1 MSCSPTSRSTP
12 TMRSPSQTTPGS
24 PPLLMTTR
32 RYRHSS
38 PLLTPRSVRGASCP
52 STVTL
57 SEAIDSELN
66 VQFDTADGTATR
78 TDNGYTS
85 VTGGILTI
93 AAGNTTGT
101 IEVNTGVD
109 SIVELDESFTLTLS
123 NIEAGGAT
131 ITFADN
137 QGTGTITN
145 DDTATLAIDDISAS
159 EATAPSPST
168 SRSPV
173 TWSRDLPLI
182 TPPQMIP
189 PARAKIITATA
200 GTLSFT
206 GTNGETQSV
215 TVNSTNDAVVEDAEF
230 FNVLLS
236 NLSLDPNYEVTIA
249 DDTGI
254 ATIADD
260 DSAVTLSIADATVS
274 EGGQLSF
281 TVTLSEAIDSE
292 LNVQFDTADGTATRT
307 DNDYTSVTGG
317 ILTIAAGNTTGT
329 IEVNTGVDSIVELD
343 ESFTLTLSNIEA
355 GGATVTFADNQ
366 GTGTITNDDTAT
378 LAIDDISASEA
389 DGTVTFQ
396 RHAHR

>member
-1 MSCSPTSRSTP
+1 M
-12 TMRSPSQTTPGS
+12 
-24 PPLLMTTR
+24 
-32 RYRHSS
+32 
-38 PLLTPRSVRGASCP
+38 
-52 STVTL
+52 
-57 SEAIDSELN
+57 
-66 VQFDTADGTATR
+66 
-78 TDNGYTS
+78 
-85 VTGGILTI
+85 
-93 AAGNTTGT
+93 
-101 IEVNTGVD
+101 NTGVD

-131 ITFADN
+131 VTFADN

-159 EATAPSPST
+159 EADGTVTFNVTLTGDVEQGFTVDYATADDSASAGQ
-168 SRSPV
+168 
-173 TWSRDLPLI
+173 DY
-182 TPPQMIP
+182 
-189 PARAKIITATA
+189 TATA

-215 TVNSTNDAVVEDAEF
+215 TVNLTNDAVVEDAEF

-307 DNDYTSVTGG
+307 A
-317 ILTIAAGNTTGT
+317 TIIPPSPAA
-329 IEVNTGVDSIVELD
+329 S
-343 ESFTLTLSNIEA
+343 
-355 GGATVTFADNQ
+355 
-366 GTGTITNDDTAT
+366 
-378 LAIDDISASEA
+378 
-389 DGTVTFQ
+389 
-396 RHAHR
+396 